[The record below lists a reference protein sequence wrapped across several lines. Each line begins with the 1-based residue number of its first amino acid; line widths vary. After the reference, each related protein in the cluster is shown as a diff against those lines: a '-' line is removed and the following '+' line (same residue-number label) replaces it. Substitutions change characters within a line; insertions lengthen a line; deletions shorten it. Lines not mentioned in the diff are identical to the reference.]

1 LKAPSGAKCNIVA
14 NTYTQIYIQVVFA
27 VSERRNLLPAEH
39 KEELHKYIT
48 GIVSNQHQKLVAINS
63 MPDHVHILIGLKPD
77 VALSSLVR
85 EIKASSSKFINERRW
100 LRGKFNWQEG
110 FGAFSYAHSQ
120 LSDVI
125 SYIQNQETHHARSS
139 FREEY
144 LLFLKKFDVKFDSKY
159 VFEFI
164 EDIA

>member
-1 LKAPSGAKCNIVA
+1 MA

-27 VSERRNLLPAEH
+27 VSGRQNLLPKEH

-48 GIVSNQHQKLVAINS
+48 GIISNQRQKLITINS
-63 MPDHVHILIGLKPD
+63 MPDHVHVLIGLKPD

-85 EIKASSSKFINERRW
+85 EIKSSSSKFINEQRW

-125 SYIQNQETHHARSS
+125 SYIRNQEMHHAKSS
-139 FREEY
+139 FRDEY
-144 LLFLKKFDVKFDSKY
+144 LLFLKKFDVKFDNKY

>member
-1 LKAPSGAKCNIVA
+1 MA

-27 VSERRNLLPAEH
+27 VSGRQNLIPSEY
-39 KEELHKYIT
+39 KEELHKYIS
-48 GIVSNQHQKLVAINS
+48 GIVSNQHQKLIAINS

-77 VALSSLVR
+77 IALSSLVG
-85 EIKASSSKFINERRW
+85 EIKASSSRFINEQRW

-110 FGAFSYAHSQ
+110 FGAFSHAHSQ

-125 SYIQNQETHHARSS
+125 NYIKNQERHHARSS

-144 LLFLKKFDVKFDSKY
+144 LMFLKKFNVDFDGKY

-164 EDIA
+164 EGPG